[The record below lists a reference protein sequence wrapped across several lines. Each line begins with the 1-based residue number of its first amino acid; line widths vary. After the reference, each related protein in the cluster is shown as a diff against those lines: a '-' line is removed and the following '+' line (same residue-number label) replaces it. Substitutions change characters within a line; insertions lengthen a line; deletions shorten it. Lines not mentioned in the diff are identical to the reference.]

1 MSLIDTY
8 RNNLKRKK
16 DEEIRLNNE
25 KTKYLSDKA
34 NKNSKVI
41 SAKKAIGRTKSES
54 VIKNKIREIDRY
66 EKEVQVI
73 ERKIAE
79 VDKKIVKKRKE
90 IVEEEKMLQREE
102 LKEYRK
108 NESEQKRNAK
118 RLNTK
123 IQDIDSKQ
131 DFLQKEVNKL
141 KESKKKIVI
150 LFLASNPKCKYI
162 DENGDIKEQQKLDLD
177 KEAREIKD
185 AISKSLNRDSI
196 DFQTRWATRIQDLFQ
211 AINETNPTIIHFSG
225 HGTPNGELV
234 FQDNADNP
242 KKVSNE
248 AIAEMIAASSD
259 DIRMLVFNNCFSSI
273 QAEMIVDKVEATIGM
288 NTTIG
293 DNSAI
298 IFASQLYSAIGFGQS
313 LDKAFLQAKAMLMLE
328 NTQEQNTPKLFV
340 KEGFEAKDII
350 FVK

>member
-8 RNNLKRKK
+8 RNNIKRKK
-16 DEEIRLNNE
+16 DEEMRLNNE

-34 NKNSKVI
+34 NKNSRII
-41 SAKKAIGRTKSES
+41 SAKQAIGRTKSQS
-54 VIKNKIREIDRY
+54 TIKSKIREIDRY
-66 EKEVQVI
+66 EKEMQVI
-73 ERKIAE
+73 EKKIADI
-79 VDKKIVKKRKE
+79 DKKIVRKRKE
-90 IVEEEKMLQREE
+90 IIDEEKKLQREE
-102 LKEYRK
+102 LKEDRK
-108 NESEQKRNAK
+108 NELEQRRSAE
-118 RLNTK
+118 RLNSK
-123 IQDIDSKQ
+123 IQDIGNKQ
-131 DFLQKEVNKL
+131 EFLQKEVNKL

-150 LFLASNPKCKYI
+150 LFLASNPKCIYR
-162 DENGDIKEQQKLDLD
+162 DENGVLKEQPKLDLD
-177 KEAREIKD
+177 KEAREIKE

-196 DFQTRWATRIQDLFQ
+196 DFQTRWATRVQDLFQ

-225 HGTPNGELV
+225 HGTTNGELV
-234 FQDNADNP
+234 FQDNLDKP

-293 DNSAI
+293 DDSAI
-298 IFASQLYSAIGFGQS
+298 IFASQLYSAIGFGQP
-313 LDKAFLQAKAMLMLE
+313 LDKAYAQAKAMLMLE
-328 NTQEQNTPKLFV
+328 NTKEQNTPELFV

>member
-8 RNNLKRKK
+8 RNNIKRKK

-34 NKNSKVI
+34 NKNSRII
-41 SAKKAIGRTKSES
+41 SAKQAIGRIKSQS
-54 VIKNKIREIDRY
+54 TIKSKIREIERY
-66 EKEVQVI
+66 EKEMQVV
-73 ERKIAE
+73 EKKIADI
-79 VDKKIVKKRKE
+79 DKKIVRKSKE
-90 IVEEEKMLQREE
+90 IIDEEKKLQREE
-102 LKEYRK
+102 LKE
-108 NESEQKRNAK
+108 EKRNSE
-118 RLNTK
+118 RLNSK
-123 IQDIDSKQ
+123 IQDFGSKQ
-131 DFLQKEVNKL
+131 EFLQNEVNKL

-150 LFLASNPKCKYI
+150 LFLASNPKCTYI
-162 DENGDIKEQQKLDLD
+162 DDNGEIKEQQKLDLD
-177 KEAREIKD
+177 KEAREIKE

-196 DFQTRWATRIQDLFQ
+196 DFQTRWATRVQDLFQ
-211 AINETNPTIIHFSG
+211 AINETSPTIIHFSG
-225 HGTPNGELV
+225 HGTTNGELV
-234 FQDNADNP
+234 FQDNADKP

-273 QAEMIVDKVEATIGM
+273 QAETIVDKVEATIGM

-313 LDKAFLQAKAMLMLE
+313 LDKAYAQAKAMLMLE
-328 NTQEQNTPKLFV
+328 DTKEQNTPELFV